1 MINTTIKTRMMTPK
15 NMLHTRERTTTEASI
30 LTKVNG
36 QVDTRIHHS
45 GLIREV
51 IIWRNGNLRKRR
63 NEQRPPH
70 AWIIVNAKLWKKA
83 SGHGR
88 NVHPGTV
95 NVLVKIGQHKNGYY
109 YK

>member
-1 MINTTIKTRMMTPK
+1 MRTIKTRMMTPK
-15 NMLHTRERTTTEASI
+15 NMMKVRGRTTSEASI
-30 LTKVNG
+30 LIKVNG
-36 QVDTRIHHS
+36 QVDTRINHS
-45 GLIREV
+45 GLIRED

-63 NEQRPPH
+63 NGQRLLH
-70 AWIIVNAKLWKKA
+70 AWIIDNAKLWKKA